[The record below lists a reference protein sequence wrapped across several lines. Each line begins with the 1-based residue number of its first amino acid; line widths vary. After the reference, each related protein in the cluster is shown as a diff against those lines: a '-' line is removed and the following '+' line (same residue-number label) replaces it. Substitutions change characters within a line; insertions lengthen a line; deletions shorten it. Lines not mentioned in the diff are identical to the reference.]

1 LGAAISTAVILSAIE
16 ATNNPL
22 LVWTVFHVPMV
33 IMGIILIFVLPNT
46 IGQSLE
52 RVNEAQAGI

>member
-1 LGAAISTAVILSAIE
+1 VILSAID

-22 LVWTVFHVPMV
+22 LVWTVFQVPMV
-33 IMGIILIFVLPNT
+33 IMGIILIYVLPNT